1 MSINNWRNFVMKK
14 NEENAAKDLAAKK
27 TVLNTDLQ
35 SIFKEDVKKM
45 YTQGSSDPLG
55 DAQKAVSRFRETV
68 IQSVQLGAQDPLR
81 AGANMHDKELLEITM
96 QNMSQGKNYDELMQ
110 MQKGYAKG
118 TAEYDWLEN
127 LMRTNTWQGAQK
139 WAREEPNNDMANYY
153 DYMLTSESKF
163 AGTPEEVY
171 NRFAGKVEYSKKNDY
186 NQIIEGID
194 RFPEIAKKI
203 YESGMTPLD
212 YFSSG
217 KGTVEEQK
225 IWQSVYSVDT
235 DIFDPELRTLTD
247 YANKPWDEQG
257 QAIIDKYKA
266 KPEDQFHVPY
276 DPSMAEYD
284 ESKTYSVLGPVFG
297 PLGLLNR
304 NKARYKEVNEDFWI
318 SEVEKQKYNVLY
330 GIDPLMADEYYM
342 YLEQVRAKR
351 EYDTTANLTII
362 DPDKYPVAATVGSW
376 LGAAT
381 KPVHFLDVATQY
393 LGKEITGSKYPI
405 NFYRNAVP
413 GAQADLMQQKITEN
427 IDSEIGKQLYGV
439 LNSSVNTL
447 MAAGLGPAGGA
458 LFMGTQA
465 ADSKMTDLWRMREEN
480 QLYDLSDDQI
490 MMAAGAAGVFEYAFE
505 RIGLDKLF
513 STAKK
518 LGKQSFAKVMKD
530 VMINAGVNA
539 GEEYLTEEAN
549 MLYDFAILGKNGEWG
564 QKAQYYQDMGLTP
577 EQTAAKIREDMSERR
592 KEAAIGG
599 GLQGLLLGGGASAV
613 SAYNTRSGN
622 KAAGEVI
629 SGTTFDE
636 IMKTAEG
643 MGKGSKANKMAE
655 RMKKRKDISALEKGM
670 LFREVLAEADPIHS
684 ENMLEEVFR
693 NTREQL
699 IAAGEENADAVAV
712 GVVDVMAGNELDN
725 STLEALAKS
734 EMGLEMLR
742 QYMPRQANATEE
754 TETEK
759 TKETDKEDA
768 DDAEEEVIEDN
779 DIMPM
784 PWENTDEEVR
794 TGRAEERMEEER
806 AVIDAEERTAQQ
818 ITDRKKA
825 EAAAAE
831 ERVRIGRAEDRMA
844 EERAVLTEEERAA
857 QAITDR
863 REAEAAA
870 AEEKVRAGR
879 AVDRM
884 AADRAVIAAEDTKA
898 KKPRRKVVEKEGTY
912 TITNEKGETQDL
924 QDADMD
930 EGEKRIVMAGANIAS
945 GLADAMDQDY
955 QEKGEKMAPEEA
967 EEWAEGYKTIADA
980 AAAGA
985 KTVEEA
991 KNLFTGALTDEE
1003 AQKAFDAGKRMGEE
1017 KKITDAAET
1026 EENARK
1032 YGYSVLTPQNQK
1044 QTGVVFGKV
1053 TGGINNTQ
1061 QTMLKVIDQFAK
1073 EYGLQVQVYDSLG
1086 NANGKFIRNTNKLMI
1101 GLDAQQ
1107 GALTRVTSHEAFHF
1121 IKQFNGT
1128 EAGRI
1133 AKMVVDTLQKNGMDV
1148 MAEIANVK
1156 RQYENKGE
1164 ALTDADALEEIVA
1177 DGMLDMIGTEENL
1190 RKLIQEN
1197 RTTAEKIRDWLQKA
1211 VEKLKNI
1218 MQRVAGKN
1226 NVVRALKD
1234 DAEYINRVSA
1244 RFDAALKQAVQNY
1257 KNTQKDLYKD
1267 VLKLPEVQEY
1277 VKEMGASTTK
1287 QQAQDAFGALAESI
1301 FAKSQVEWMRNNP
1314 EGDFNAAVKNM
1325 VEAAK
1330 EYAQK
1335 NVFLGKALEDRGLTA
1350 PKQGSLIM
1358 MEMSYLGKQAA
1369 THNFETMRET
1379 EEDDK
1384 DKKSLK
1390 YDEEMAWK
1398 DQSYIWD
1405 ALESEPALAADYKLD
1420 KDVQKIIDTFRRIRE
1435 NYNVQLDDKQIN
1447 QIAKKAAERIKE
1459 STKTRMSVAAIQE
1472 ELKKLYRAMNTV
1484 AGDAKKLRYS
1494 DEEIVRYSRLVVR
1507 HAMFK
1512 SESAKQELVEN
1523 EQELLDFIM
1532 NTPFSL
1538 NTVQKSEVA
1547 AVYGS
1552 VSAYMRK
1559 YFGKLKIRSFEGYVS
1574 DLESKWQR
1582 EWQDEMPGVFDPDMP
1597 ADQMPLWIAQ
1607 KMDQLWTKKKYPGL
1621 KMDWEYQATYD
1632 ALHNIVD
1639 FYNIAFEEKAIMEA
1653 ATKRRPGEGEFIV
1666 SMDEYMGE
1674 LDKLRKDMNKS
1685 IANMAEEYDEKLQK
1699 RLEGDKERREKQKA
1713 KAKVREMIEKNAKW
1727 LNERL
1732 INNTHTK
1739 HVPDELKGAVLRMM
1753 EALTQKSGVFYGRQ
1767 LQDMRNAYK
1776 ALSATGDYADDQA
1789 ARMYDEEIL
1798 EKIEILEKALD
1809 GKKLSQLN
1817 TEQLVH
1823 MADIVA
1829 HIKHLVQRVNAIFI
1843 DGKKENFTNISQ
1855 MEMEVLEE
1863 KESKKNTNSLVQKTI
1878 SGNTTPPYFFKK
1890 LGGMWKK
1897 MFDDLVDGQKKW
1909 GQVVNGAKEFYE
1921 KTIEKYHADEWLNSK
1936 DTLRFTSMNGETL
1949 EMDTRLAL
1957 SLYATWKRENTNK
1970 LQQAQ
1975 HLRVGGFEYD
1985 SQEKK
1990 RLQKKYKG
1998 VDMSKPHKLA
2008 QADMD
2013 TIEKWLGNEKMAFA
2027 DEMVRYLSVDMA
2039 KLGNVTSVELYGY
2052 KKFGEG
2058 YYFPYKISKNF
2069 LTTDLTKADN
2079 PDMVNAL
2086 RGWGASKSLLRKANK
2101 PVTVGDFIETW
2112 RKHVNEMG
2120 IYHGFTVAV
2129 DNINRVFNYTEK
2141 DEEGNNISMRG
2152 ELNRVY
2158 GEETTKYI
2166 HTLMADIAG
2175 GVTIADRAELADK
2188 RISLFK
2194 KGSVA
2199 ASLSVAIQQPSAIMR
2214 AMALINPKYFVTP
2227 GNVLKE
2233 YQEMRKYSGTGIV
2246 KEIGRFDTGT
2256 GLSVTEWITQKTSKH
2271 KVRDLADTAIGWAP
2285 EKMDQM
2291 TWAMIW
2297 HAVKK
2302 ETAQKIDPETGE
2314 KYDVS
2319 TEKGLKEAAKR
2330 FDEVINYTQVYD
2342 SVLSRSQMMRSKGQ
2356 FTKMFTSFA
2365 AEPTVSFNMLQ
2376 DAIAHRGDKSYV
2388 GRVSVK
2394 RAAAAWTASVML
2406 NALLKSLITAGRK
2419 DDEKKTYA
2427 EKYAAAFTENFLNDL
2442 NPLNMIPGARDVVSI
2457 FEGYDVERA
2466 DMALISDLKDG
2477 VDVILKWING
2487 EEVATKD
2494 LIEKGLGSVANLF
2507 GVPLRNIARDGR
2519 TMLNIFVKS
2528 KPLAQTSGVNMKYGM
2543 LEGLPFGLYAG
2554 NNTAYYE
2561 RMVDAALKDDEEAY
2575 NEMEQYLTDA
2585 KGVKETTI
2593 KTGVRKEMKERFDAG
2608 KVSKTEAVDFL
2619 EDVLGDKAE
2628 NAYWTVDE
2636 WEEGGDKYTKFG
2648 ELYRCIDE
2656 RKSTRAAIKELMDHG
2671 TKKETIAGQITD
2683 EYKPKYKEL
2692 YKTNPAAAADL
2703 KAYLLTTYEQLGY
2716 DRSKKSKDIDAWLT
2730 QK

>member
-1 MSINNWRNFVMKK
+1 MAKSLYELNKTMNKY
-14 NEENAAKDLAAKK
+14 KDLTGEEILKHSENGSNGGWIDFVNKK
-27 TVLNTDLQ
+27 Q
-35 SIFKEDVKKM
+35 KEQNVNQINENPLLKNLYENDVK
-45 YTQGSSDPLG
+45 TLEAQGNKDPLG
-55 DAQKAVSRFRETV
+55 VAQKAVAKYMDAVRNSAA
-68 IQSVQLGAQDPLR
+68 LGANDPLD
-81 AGANMHDKELLEITM
+81 AATNIHNKQIMEETL
-96 QNMSQGKNYDELMQ
+96 QSQATGKKYDELIKIQ
-110 MQKGYAKG
+110 SGYGKDTDEYKWYDTYIKTN
-118 TAEYDWLEN
+118 TAEGAEKWLQ
-127 LMRTNTWQGAQK
+127 TD
-139 WAREEPNNDMANYY
+139 PDNDMARHYSY
-153 DYMLTSESKF
+153 VLGKEQKF
-163 AGTPEEVY
+163 AGTPEEIY
-171 NRFAGKVEYSKKNDY
+171 NRFTARKGEYYGRVSG
-186 NQIIEGID
+186 IEQFKDLIGRI
-194 RFPEIAKKI
+194 R
-203 YESGMTPLD
+203 ESGLKPDEYLK
-212 YFSSG
+212 SG
-217 KGTVEEQK
+217 LGTMEDSELWLQVSVE
-225 IWQSVYSVDT
+225 SV
-235 DIFDPELRTLTD
+235 FDPEIKQLME
-247 YANKPWDEQG
+247 YWQKPWDEKA
-257 QAIIDKYKA
+257 QAILDKEKEKLTDEYA
-266 KPEDQFHVPY
+266 YKPEYAEFDPTKEGYGPWAALSHYWHVNNRMP
-276 DPSMAEYD
+276 
-284 ESKTYSVLGPVFG
+284 
-297 PLGLLNR
+297 GLSP
-304 NKARYKEVNEDFWI
+304 ED
-318 SEVEKQKYNVLY
+318 KQKYNVLY
-330 GIDPLMADEYYM
+330 EVDPELAEEYFQ
-342 YLEQVRAKR
+342 YLDYVHAKR
-351 EYDTTANLTII
+351 EYDIMGNKPSVWA
-362 DPDKYPVAATVGSW
+362 DDPVAGTVFSW
-376 LGAAT
+376 LDAAT
-381 KPVHFLDVATQY
+381 KPIHAADVAVQY
-393 LGKEITGSKYPI
+393 IGNELKPADKKMPI
-405 NFYRNAVP
+405 NFYRTAIP
-413 GAQADLMQQKITEN
+413 GSRADATQEKIAQS
-427 IDSEIGKQLYGV
+427 IDSDIGRTLYGV
-439 LNSSVNTL
+439 LNSSANTL
-447 MAAGLGPAGGA
+447 MAAAMGPAAGA
-458 LFMGTQA
+458 AFMGAQA
-465 ADSKMTDLWRMREEN
+465 ADDKMSDMWQMREEN
-480 QLYDLSDDQI
+480 KLYDMSNDEI
-490 MMAAGAAGVFEYAFE
+490 MLAAGASAAFEYAFE
-505 RIGLDKLF
+505 KIGLDKLA
-513 STAKK
+513 STAKN
-518 LGKQSFAKVMKD
+518 LGKNGFKKVIKD
-530 VMINAGVNA
+530 VMINGGVNA
-539 GEEYLTEEAN
+539 TEEVLTETAN
-549 MLYDFAILGKNGEWG
+549 DLFDVLVMGVNGEW
-564 QKAQYYQDMGLTP
+564 QQRADYYASMGLTV
-577 EQTAAKIREDMSERR
+577 EQIDKQIKKDMLNKLGETAIS
-592 KEAAIGG
+592 G
-599 GLQGLLLGGGASAV
+599 GLQGMILGGGANAY
-613 SAYNTRSGN
+613 SAYNKRQAN
-622 KAAGEVI
+622 KAAGSVMNQKVLNEAI
-629 SGTTFDE
+629 SMADE
-636 IMKTAEG
+636 NTG
-643 MGKGSKANKMAE
+643 KMA
-655 RMKKRKDISALEKGM
+655 RKVQREGDNAKDSEKGK
-670 LFREVLAEADPIHS
+670 LLRNVLAGVDKIKS
-684 ENMLEEVFR
+684 ENMQEKIFQDAR
-693 NTREQL
+693 NKL
-699 IAAGEENADAVAV
+699 INAGDENADMVAMGIVDALAGEEMSEEA
-712 GVVDVMAGNELDN
+712 L
-725 STLEALAKS
+725 TALAKS
-734 EMGLEMLR
+734 EHGMEILQE
-742 QYMPRQANATEE
+742 YMPKKTAEKEQETTRTEE
-754 TETEK
+754 NETENFS
-759 TKETDKEDA
+759 ENS
-768 DDAEEEVIEDN
+768 EEEIIDME
-779 DIMPM
+779 PM
-784 PWENTDEEVR
+784 PWTEEEAKTDRV
-794 TGRAEERMEEER
+794 EERMANDR
-806 AVIDAEERTAQQ
+806 AAIEAEEKTAQE
-818 ITDRKKA
+818 ITRRKE
-825 EAAAAE
+825 EADEAAE

-879 AVDRM
+879 AEERM
-884 AADRAVIAAEDTKA
+884 AADRDVIAEEDKKA

-1032 YGYSVLTPQNQK
+1032 YGYNMLTPQNQK

-1086 NANGKFIRNTNKLMI
+1086 NANGKFVRNTNKLMI

-1133 AKMVVDTLQKNGMDV
+1133 AKMVVDTLQKNGVDV
-1148 MAEIANVK
+1148 KAEISRVK
-1156 RQYENKGE
+1156 QQYENKGE

-1190 RKLIQEN
+1190 RKLIREN
-1197 RTTAEKIRDWLQKA
+1197 RTTAEKIRDWLQNA

-1234 DAEYINRVSA
+1234 DAEYIQKVSA

-1257 KNTQKDLYKD
+1257 KNTQKELYKD
-1267 VLKLPEVQEY
+1267 VLKMPEVQEY

-1287 QQAQDAFGALAESI
+1287 QQAQDALDALAASI

-1369 THNFETMRET
+1369 TNNFETMRET

-1420 KDVQKIIDTFRRIRE
+1420 KDVQTIIDTFRRIRE

-1472 ELKKLYRAMNTV
+1472 EMKKLYRAMNTI

-1494 DEEIVRYSRLVVR
+1494 DAEIVRYSRLVVR

-1512 SESAKQELVEN
+1512 SESAKQELEEN
-1523 EQELLDFIM
+1523 EQDLLDFIM

-1559 YFGKLKIRSFEGYVS
+1559 YFGKLKIRSFEGYIS

-1666 SMDEYMGE
+1666 STDEYMGE
-1674 LDKLRKDMNKS
+1674 LDKLRKAMNKN

-1699 RLEGDKERREKQKA
+1699 RLEGDKERREKQQA

-1753 EALTQKSGVFYGRQ
+1753 EALTNKSGVFYGKQ

-1823 MADIVA
+1823 VADIVA

-1855 MEMEVLEE
+1855 MEMEVLEG

-1878 SGNTTPPYFFKK
+1878 SGNTTPPYFFKN

-1897 MFDDLVDGQKKW
+1897 MFDDLVAGQKKW

-1936 DTLRFTSMNGETL
+1936 DTLRFTSMNGDTL

-1985 SQEKK
+1985 NQEKK

-2008 QADMD
+2008 QADMN
-2013 TIEKWLGNEKMAFA
+2013 TIEKWLGKEKMAFA

-2039 KLGNVTSVELYGY
+2039 KLGNETSVELYGY

-2058 YYFPYKISKNF
+2058 YYFPYKSSKNF

-2112 RKHVNEMG
+2112 SKHVNEMG

-2129 DNINRVFNYTEK
+2129 DNINRVYNYTEK

-2188 RISLFK
+2188 MISLFK
-2194 KGSVA
+2194 KSSVA
-2199 ASLSVAIQQPSAIMR
+2199 GSLSVAIQQPSAIMR

-2227 GNVLKE
+2227 GNVVKE
-2233 YQEMRKYSGTGIV
+2233 YKEMIKYSGAAVV

-2256 GLSVTEWITQKTSKH
+2256 GMSATEWITQKTSQH
-2271 KVRDLADTAIGWAP
+2271 KVRDTAENILGWAP
-2285 EKMDQM
+2285 EKMDQK

-2302 ETAQKIDPETGE
+2302 ETDQKIDLETGE

-2356 FTKMFTSFA
+2356 FTKMVTSFA

-2394 RAAAAWTASVML
+2394 RAAAAWTAQVML

-2427 EKYAAAFTENFLNDL
+2427 EKYAAAFTENFVNDL

-2466 DMALISDLKDG
+2466 DMTLISDLKDG
-2477 VDVILKWING
+2477 LDKIWKWING

-2528 KPLAQTSGVNMKYGM
+2528 KPLAQTSGVNIKYGM
-2543 LEGLPFGLYAG
+2543 LESLPFGMYSDK
-2554 NNTAYYE
+2554 NPAYYN
-2561 RMVDAALKDDEEAY
+2561 RMVDAALNGDEEAY
-2575 NEMEQYLTDA
+2575 NEMEQYLTGA
-2585 KGVKETTI
+2585 KGVKEETI
-2593 KTGVRKEMKERFDAG
+2593 KTGVRKEVNERFADG

-2619 EDVLGDKAE
+2619 EDVLGDEAE
-2628 NAYWTVDE
+2628 DAYWTVDE
-2636 WEEGGDKYTKFG
+2636 WEEGGDKYTRFG

-2671 TKKETIAGQITD
+2671 TKKETIAGEITG
-2683 EYKPKYKEL
+2683 EYKQKYKAL
-2692 YKTNPAAAADL
+2692 YKTNKAAAADL